1 MRCDNYLQD
10 KMIEDF
16 IELKKHYQKALS
28 QIPHNSFYHFSIN
41 HKFRHSVQVL
51 RAGQEI
57 IAHTPELK
65 DVTSEFKHDAEQ
77 ALLFHDIGR
86 FHEMVCI
93 CRDNS
98 KNITVNARTNKYDH
112 GIIGYKILKKCP
124 QYNNLKLLLA
134 VKYHGKMMEQV
145 RASDL
150 WQEAEKSAD
159 EETIKQILYI
169 VRDADKLANMRVI
182 KATDH
187 LKEDMYYKQ
196 LSPEAKKAGISSEVM
211 KQFENHEVILFSTL
225 KSYTDRV
232 MMVLSWIFDFNFQ
245 YTKTLFF
252 RDGYADYLLEELSKN
267 GVSQDTIQKLKNI
280 METYIQQ

>member
-1 MRCDNYLQD
+1 MV
-10 KMIEDF
+10 EDF

-28 QIPHNSFYHFSIN
+28 QIPLNSFYHFSLN
-41 HKFRHSVQVL
+41 HKFRHSIQVL

-57 IAHTPELK
+57 IANTPELK
-65 DVTSEFKHDAEQ
+65 DATSEFKHAAEQ

-93 CRDNS
+93 YRDNL

-124 QYNNLKLLLA
+124 QYNNLKLLLS

-145 RASDL
+145 RTSDL
-150 WQEAEKSAD
+150 WREAEKTPD
-159 EETIKQILYI
+159 EKAIKQILYI

-182 KATDH
+182 KATGH

-196 LSPEAKKAGISSEVM
+196 LSPEAQKAGISPKVM
-211 KQFENHEVILFSTL
+211 EQFENHDVILFSTL

-245 YTKTLFF
+245 YTRTLFF
-252 RDGYADYLLEELSKN
+252 RDGYADYLLEELLKTD
-267 GVSQDTIQKLKNI
+267 VSSDTIQKLKDI
-280 METYIQQ
+280 MEAYSKK